1 MENRKS
7 GTAAKKT
14 TARQSDRDGRHTHHP
29 VEFIAVKRQE
39 AVDSV
44 MNTFNMWLHKQ
55 LSVISCAYE
64 AADGSDSAPSGS
76 STRGSNSG
84 KSGSSSGRSRTK
96 RQFSDS
102 DEKDEAS
109 GDGDDDKHGD
119 DRGGNKRAKRDIE
132 AKLFACPFFQ
142 HDPTMKYC
150 SRACTGP
157 GWPSI
162 HRLKE
167 HLTRVHRLAKYTCPR
182 CCDPMEDQTKLNDH
196 LRSDTPCVK
205 RDVPRSR
212 GINDA
217 QEKKLRERR
226 KTTGTLTDEQKWLDI
241 YMILFPEANQKTL
254 PSPYYTSG
262 DAMTSTKSAAQWKKM
277 RKHIEEELPSAV
289 RKRVEQ
295 RFAGAELEVLH
306 DLGDIVRD
314 EIFQIF
320 RGFQGGSAP
329 ATPGPASRSATPKS
343 SESLTEPNE
352 PDFLGLEPFW
362 GNLHAPFDLLPGMP
376 DCDLNE
382 QLGFPIECGSDSGY
396 ASGSSFLASGST
408 QFSFE

>member
-29 VEFIAVKRQE
+29 VEYIAVKRQE

-44 MNTFNMWLHKQ
+44 MNLFMVWLHKQ

-64 AADGSDSAPSGS
+64 AADGSDSAASGS

-96 RQFSDS
+96 RQLSDS

-162 HRLKE
+162 HRLK
-167 HLTRVHRLAKYTCPR
+167 
-182 CCDPMEDQTKLNDH
+182 
-196 LRSDTPCVK
+196 
-205 RDVPRSR
+205 
-212 GINDA
+212 
-217 QEKKLRERR
+217 
-226 KTTGTLTDEQKWLDI
+226 
-241 YMILFPEANQKTL
+241 
-254 PSPYYTSG
+254 
-262 DAMTSTKSAAQWKKM
+262 
-277 RKHIEEELPSAV
+277 
-289 RKRVEQ
+289 
-295 RFAGAELEVLH
+295 
-306 DLGDIVRD
+306 
-314 EIFQIF
+314 
-320 RGFQGGSAP
+320 
-329 ATPGPASRSATPKS
+329 
-343 SESLTEPNE
+343 
-352 PDFLGLEPFW
+352 
-362 GNLHAPFDLLPGMP
+362 
-376 DCDLNE
+376 
-382 QLGFPIECGSDSGY
+382 
-396 ASGSSFLASGST
+396 
-408 QFSFE
+408 